1 MSNKKHTF
9 LVWYFS
15 KGFNVLLKGL
25 FELVKYIPRYFST
38 PLLIKT
44 LLAPWHKDVSMKSW
58 RGFDLGKSF
67 ERFIWNLIS
76 RVVGAVV
83 RLIFIFIG
91 LSFSLIVLILSGLI
105 AIIYFVLPGA
115 LIVAIALM
123 FTKYAIVSVIIF
135 IVSVL
140 TAVLAFKSYTS
151 QYHKSYRDMSITE
164 LTREKWFHRVWDR
177 LDINPEEIT
186 DEVLKDLE
194 KFKQVLRKKD
204 ITLEE
209 CERVISWEIDKQEE
223 KEAKEKFLSREYF
236 ETFEPIGRRWHYGF
250 TVNLDRFA
258 SNLTRFDNSDFAHR
272 PFYGHKEEMD
282 MLELVMTRPNENNV
296 IILGEPGVGRRMIV
310 HELARRIKT
319 MKYDHPSLR
328 NAKVLQVD
336 LGGAIA
342 SVQQSGKDPEYELNN
357 LFHEAAYA
365 GNVILVVE
373 NFEKYMENIRGFSFT
388 TMLSRYAP
396 MPTFRMIAITTENEF
411 HNSVEQRQGLL
422 MHFDLIHMKEMSE
435 EEAMKT
441 LFMQF
446 YAGSKTLFT
455 YQALR
460 EVVSASYKYTNTA
473 PLPERALN
481 LANGVLLHWQKN
493 GVTEKITKEDVLK
506 FVSIKTGIPTGKIT
520 KKEKKKLINLEER
533 FHDNLIGQDEAVRVV
548 ANAVRRMR
556 SGMAR
561 PNRPA
566 GSFLFLGPTG
576 VGKTEMTKTI
586 AQEYFGSK
594 EKMIRF
600 DMSEYNTPQALAKM
614 IGSRATGKKGRL
626 TSLAQE
632 HPYGILLLDEL
643 EKANPDILDI
653 FLQVLDEG
661 MVHDAFGKKI
671 NFTTMIIVATSNAG
685 AVKIQ
690 EHIKNKTP
698 YEQMKEDILNL
709 ITKNGKFRPEFIN
722 RFDDV
727 VVFRPI
733 SRDEAVLIT
742 KLLLK
747 KFAQRTEQ
755 EQNIRVVFDD
765 DVAQEVVVRGYNEL
779 FGARSIHRYIDNS
792 IADALAMKLITGDVY
807 RGEDITFGVED
818 LK

>member
-1 MSNKKHTF
+1 MNNKKHGF

-15 KGFNVLLKGL
+15 KGFNVLLRGL
-25 FELVKYIPRYFST
+25 FELIKYVPYYFSIT
-38 PLLIKT
+38 LLIRT
-44 LLAPWHKDVSMKSW
+44 LFSPWHKDVSMKKW

-67 ERFIWNLIS
+67 ERFIWNIIS
-76 RVVGAVV
+76 RIAGAVV
-83 RLIFIFIG
+83 RIIFISVGLLFSITILIFGI
-91 LSFSLIVLILSGLI
+91 LVAIV
-105 AIIYFVLPGA
+105 YFVIPGA
-115 LIVAIALM
+115 LILALALF
-123 FTKYAIVSVIIF
+123 FTKYAIFSVIILL
-135 IVSVL
+135 VSIL
-140 TAVLAFKSYTS
+140 TVILALKSYS
-151 QYHKSYRDMSITE
+151 HQYHKSYRDMSFAE
-164 LTREKWFHRVWDR
+164 LVHEKWFYKVWDS
-177 LDINPEEIT
+177 LNINPDDIT
-186 DEVLKDLE
+186 DEVINDIDE
-194 KFKQVLRKKD
+194 FKKLLRRVD
-204 ITLEE
+204 VTMED
-209 CERVISWEIDKQEE
+209 CENVISWEIEKQEE
-223 KEAKEKFLSREYF
+223 KESNEKFLSREHL
-236 ETFEPIGRRWHYGF
+236 ETFQPIGRRWHYGF

-258 SNLTRFDNSDFAHR
+258 NDLTRFDNSDFAHR
-272 PFYGHKEEMD
+272 PFYGHEEEMS

-296 IILGEPGVGRRMIV
+296 IILGEPGVGRRMIT

-319 MKYDHPSLR
+319 MKYKEPTLEHAR
-328 NAKVLQVD
+328 VLQVD

-342 SVQQSGKDPEYELNN
+342 SVQQNGQDPEYELNN

-365 GNVILVVE
+365 GNVILIVE

-388 TMLSRYAP
+388 SMLSRYAP

-422 MHFDLIHMKEMSE
+422 MHFDIIHMKEMSE

-460 EVVSASYKYTNTA
+460 EVISASYKYTNTS

-481 LANGVLLHWQKN
+481 LANGVLLYWQKN
-493 GVTEKITKEDVLK
+493 SMNNSIKKEDVLK

-520 KKEKKKLINLEER
+520 KEEKEKLITLEDR

-586 AQEYFGSK
+586 AQQYFGSK
-594 EKMIRF
+594 EKMIRL
-600 DMSEYNTPQALAKM
+600 DMSEFNTPRALERM
-614 IGSRATGKKGRL
+614 IGSRATGKRGRL

-685 AVKIQ
+685 AIKIQ

-698 YEQMKEDILNL
+698 YEKMKEDILNI
-709 ITKNGKFRPEFIN
+709 ITRSGKFRPEFVN

-733 SRDEAVLIT
+733 NSKEAVLIT

-747 KFAQRTEQ
+747 KFSKRTEE
-755 EQNIRVVFDD
+755 EQNIKVVFDE
-765 DVAQEVVVRGYNEL
+765 DVAQEVVNRGYNEL
-779 FGARSIHRYIDNS
+779 FGARSLHRYIDNS
-792 IADALAMKLITGDVY
+792 IADALAMKLITGDVF
-807 RGEDITFGVED
+807 RGEDVSFTVED